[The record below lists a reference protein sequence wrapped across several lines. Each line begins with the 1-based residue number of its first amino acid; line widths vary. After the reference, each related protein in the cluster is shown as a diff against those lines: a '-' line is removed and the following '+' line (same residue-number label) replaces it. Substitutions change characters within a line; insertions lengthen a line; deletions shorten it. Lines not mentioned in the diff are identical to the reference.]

1 MLKPED
7 AEKVL
12 TKDLANVI
20 RKVHS
25 SKPLTAAERALI
37 AQVGAGAPLVG
48 DASSAFAKTYD
59 ELAQRLG
66 LTRKT
71 LQNAGKRHPEDV
83 PRPRADGRHDVA
95 AWSRFILKHNIA
107 RTAEGAETAATEEGQ
122 AQPVTVTDWKA
133 RELELKCEKLS
144 LDNARAAGELV
155 AAHDVEAGLSSLL
168 AAARQAMNN
177 LPGRAAQKVLHLT
190 DFHEAEELL
199 QGEVD
204 LVLRVLERCEFLDQ
218 VGVNATVETASPVIL
233 ASEQAQDL
241 LPDQTPAA
249 VGLEKGSPRAGSAKA
264 STLPPKGKPRGKA
277 KAKAS
282 PGPISNTAPAGNV
295 RTESG
300 GAVKPSKAR
309 RSARVKRRA
318 KDT

>member
-20 RKVHS
+20 RKVHA

-95 AWSRFILKHNIA
+95 AWSRFVLKHNIA
-107 RTAEGAETAATEEGQ
+107 RTAEGIETAASEEGQ
-122 AQPVTVTDWKA
+122 ERPVTVTDWKA

-144 LDNARAAGELV
+144 IENARTAGELV
-155 AAHDVEAGLSSLL
+155 AANDVEAGLSSLL
-168 AAARQAMNN
+168 AAARQALNN

-218 VGVNATVETASPVIL
+218 VGVSATVETASPVIV
-233 ASEQAQDL
+233 APHQAAAL
-241 LPDQTPAA
+241 LPDQTPASVA
-249 VGLEKGSPRAGSAKA
+249 AAKGIPKAGSAKA
-264 STLPPKGKPRGKA
+264 STLPPKGRPRGKA

-282 PGPISNTAPAGNV
+282 PGPISSTAP
-295 RTESG
+295 G
-300 GAVKPSKAR
+300 GRDGVGGEKTPTPAAK
-309 RSARVKRRA
+309 SARVKRKPKAR
-318 KDT
+318 